1 MNCSD
6 RFAKATRGKMN
17 YLLRCQGSPALQP
30 HVAPYVDQSYPLFSA
45 PIVDTSTV
53 FNEINAFHQTSNLE

>member
-1 MNCSD
+1 
-6 RFAKATRGKMN
+6 MN

-30 HVAPYVDQSYPLFSA
+30 HVAPYVDQSYPLFSV